1 MPLGVYEEHVTS
13 THYSVRRDMALDIS
27 VAASAQRLQ
36 AQNDQY
42 KDYLRQQ
49 RAQEAT
55 AAAREQER
63 LREARARVEAIGRE
77 VQQARN
83 ARTDIETDTR
93 RAATF
98 DRLANAS
105 RDDAIDLALIRRED
119 DIAAAVDDAAFDRR
133 DVEALIQRDIDL
145 QAARSDLPL
154 ISEQPPAGV
163 GFDAYLSARDTRL
176 TERATQDAQL
186 AFTSERD
193 FDRSARTV
201 SEIRNDPS
209 LIPDE
214 QVRGGIVD
222 FSA

>member
-1 MPLGVYEEHVTS
+1 
-13 THYSVRRDMALDIS
+13 MALDIS

-36 AQNDQY
+36 AQNEQY

-49 RAQEAT
+49 RAQETT
-55 AAAREQER
+55 AAAREEER
-63 LREARARVEAIGRE
+63 VREASQRVEAISRE
-77 VQQARN
+77 VERARN
-83 ARTDIETDTR
+83 ARADIEADTR

-98 DRLANAS
+98 ERIVNGS
-105 RDDAIDLALIRRED
+105 RDDSIDQALLRRDD
-119 DIAAAVDDAAFDRR
+119 DIAAAAQDAAYNRR

-145 QAARSDLPL
+145 EAARNDLPL
-154 ISEQPPAGV
+154 VSAQPPAGV
-163 GFDAYLSARDTRL
+163 GFDAYLSARDNRVS
-176 TERATQDAQL
+176 ERAQQDAQQ
-186 AFTSERD
+186 AFASERD